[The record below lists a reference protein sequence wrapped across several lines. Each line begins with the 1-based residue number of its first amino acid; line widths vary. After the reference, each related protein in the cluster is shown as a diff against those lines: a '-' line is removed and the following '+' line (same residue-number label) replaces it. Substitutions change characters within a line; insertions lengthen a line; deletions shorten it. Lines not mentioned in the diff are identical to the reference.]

1 MECGIHVETEAGN
14 LQSRDLVLGHLIDL
28 FSRNPVKEQVRTLR
42 LERYKNK
49 DLADKVQPLKIFNPG
64 HSMTG
69 TTFQEEISLS
79 SVQDRNE
86 MDGVQRES
94 GALWEVIRTIHVAI
108 GVRRGK
114 TGKCHNPVA

>member
-1 MECGIHVETEAGN
+1 M
-14 LQSRDLVLGHLIDL
+14 
-28 FSRNPVKEQVRTLR
+28 
-42 LERYKNK
+42 
-49 DLADKVQPLKIFNPG
+49 KIFNPG

-86 MDGVQRES
+86 MDGGQRES

>member
-1 MECGIHVETEAGN
+1 
-14 LQSRDLVLGHLIDL
+14 
-28 FSRNPVKEQVRTLR
+28 
-42 LERYKNK
+42 
-49 DLADKVQPLKIFNPG
+49 
-64 HSMTG
+64 MTG

-86 MDGVQRES
+86 MDGGQRES